1 MSTQTQVERTSKGLG
16 RRAMLER
23 SAVGGAALAAGLFG
37 FPGISEAREAGEVQV
52 AGGLQD
58 SVTTGRMRRVVSARD
73 SEGKS
78 FIASDAEVSIDDLWT
93 TSGDQ
98 LLGAGPAGEPPS
110 SLGATGASRLF
121 IATIQRSPDPVPS
134 LENRIGFHRTS
145 GVAYLLVLTGEIVY
159 LVDREEVRLKAGD
172 LVVERGTDHSW
183 RNEGDTPVGLLVTV
197 VSAAA

>member
-1 MSTQTQVERTSKGLG
+1 MSKQTRAGRTSKGLG

-37 FPGISEAREAGEVQV
+37 FRGVTEAG
-52 AGGLQD
+52 AGQPPAGPQR
-58 SVTTGRMRRVVSARD
+58 SVTTGRMRRVVSAHD

-78 FIASDAEVSIDDLWT
+78 CIASDEEISINDLWS

-98 LLGAGPAGEPPS
+98 PLGAGPAGERAPRFR
-110 SLGATGASRLF
+110 ATGASRCF
-121 IATIQRSPDPVPS
+121 IATLQKSPDPIPT

-145 GVAYLLVLTGEIVY
+145 GVAYVLVLTGEIVF